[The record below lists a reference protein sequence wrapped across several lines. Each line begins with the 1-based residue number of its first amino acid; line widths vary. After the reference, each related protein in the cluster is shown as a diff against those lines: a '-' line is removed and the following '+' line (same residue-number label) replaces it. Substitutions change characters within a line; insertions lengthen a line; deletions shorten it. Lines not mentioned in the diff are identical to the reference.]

1 MSSLLLL
8 QVFTVPSYVFTFPS
22 YVFTV
27 QTAKRLRLGTF
38 SGTVEYTPG
47 GRPAARAAAGIDP
60 VVKGQVRD
68 AERNLRSYFRVAI
81 IRAVSKA
88 RTEQ

>member
-8 QVFTVPSYVFTFPS
+8 QVFTVPSYVFTVPS

-38 SGTVEYTPG
+38 SGAVELTPG

-60 VVKGQVRD
+60 VMLAWPVRV
-68 AERNLRSYFRVAI
+68 RMRLVA
-81 IRAVSKA
+81 SLDCS
-88 RTEQ
+88 